1 MQNASNVPTHQ
12 SDDLRILYKL
22 QTIIQENMS
31 EAEKQLSAELQK
43 AGLGTAFV
51 AQYIVKQQNPEAEQY
66 FTNDKNSYGYWGPI
80 AEQIVKTPQTLWI
93 PTSLDAFKATGLRE
107 IYTMYNDYTKNAIDE
122 SVDAAIAIEN
132 WAYEKGL
139 KEIFLKNANFSAKH
153 RWPMTCNI
161 DYTFLPEQTRDKRVA
176 HTLRHMNNINSYAL
190 LYHTIPGLGWV
201 ARKKLDLEPYFYAF
215 GTTIYK
221 ITNQKNGDTKVLEYN
236 GRKDVQ
242 QYFLDLQKA
251 NPNFEISWKH
261 IGMPITKELRVF
273 SINGDIVGYVPYWS
287 PTAFKNQSVY
297 GIDND
302 FNFDDAIK
310 KLNNFEKSD
319 LEHIHNETNKI
330 ITHNKFHD
338 TDWAIDWIKTRNG
351 DWYMTDM
358 QTAEGSYLDYNN
370 MIFAHSNADQTVQE
384 YMINHMN
391 KLIGLSKNMSFFER
405 AMVTL
410 MTGERN
416 TSVKERLA
424 KLGYPGVKTLQQ
436 IFLNNFSPTFR
447 FFYFFGSF

>member
-1 MQNASNVPTHQ
+1 MQEKTQHLPT
-12 SDDLRILYKL
+12 SARYDLETLLRLR
-22 QTIIQENMS
+22 QIIQENMS
-31 EAEKQLSAELQK
+31 DAEKKLYDELQRT
-43 AGLGTAFV
+43 GLGTAF
-51 AQYIVKQQNPEAEQY
+51 ATQYIIKQQHPEAEQY

-93 PTSLDAFKATGLRE
+93 PTSLDAFKSTGLRE
-107 IYTMYNDYTKNAIDE
+107 IYTTYNDYTKNAIDE

-132 WAYEKGL
+132 WAYENKL
-139 KEIFLKNANFSAKH
+139 NEFFLKNANFSAKH
-153 RWPMTCNI
+153 RWPTTCNI
-161 DYTFLPEQTRDKRVA
+161 DYTFLPEQTCDKRVA

-190 LYHTIPGLGWV
+190 LYHTTPGLGWV

-221 ITNQKNGDTKVLEYN
+221 ITNPENGDTKVLEYN
-236 GRKDVQ
+236 GREDVR
-242 QYFLDLQKA
+242 QYFIDLQKS
-251 NPNFEISWKH
+251 NPNFKISWKH

-287 PTAFKNQSVY
+287 PAAFKNQSVY

-310 KLNNFEKSD
+310 KLNKFEKSD

-370 MIFAHSNADQTVQE
+370 MIFAHSNAQQTVQE

-391 KLIGLSKNMSFFER
+391 TLIRLSKNMSFSER
-405 AMVTL
+405 AMMIL
-410 MTGERN
+410 MNGGRN
-416 TSVKERLA
+416 IGVEERLA
-424 KLGYPGVKTLQQ
+424 KLGYPDVKTLQQ
-436 IFLNNFSPTFR
+436 VQKTLRIGR
-447 FFYFFGSF
+447 